1 MFVVTVDQQDSRN
14 HADQVPNFMAA
25 LKGIEPQLSFVLPF
39 DRTAGDE
46 VQAVTAEAA
55 TVLSVAETVVRLQG
69 WYLGIGVGGVDE
81 PLPESSRFGR
91 GTAFYAARQAVER
104 AKRSDPPI
112 VLMTEGD
119 AVASSAED
127 ASALLRLVAS
137 VWQRRSA
144 EGWEA
149 VDAMRSGRFANQ
161 SAAAAELGI
170 SPQALSLRLKA
181 ALWEQE
187 SAVLPLLSRLL
198 SELSTGEPKE

>member
-1 MFVVTVDQQDSRN
+1 MFVLTVDQQDSRN

-25 LKGIEPQLSFVLPF
+25 LKGLEPELSFVLPF

-46 VQAVTAEAA
+46 VQAVTAEAT

-69 WYLGIGVGGVDE
+69 WYLGIGVGGVDD

-91 GTAFYAARQAVER
+91 GEAFYAARQAVER

-112 VLMTEGD
+112 VLASGD
-119 AVASSAED
+119 DRIAQQAAD

-149 VDAMRSGRFANQ
+149 VDSIRSGKFANQ
-161 SAAAAELGI
+161 QAAARALGI
-170 SPQALSLRLKA
+170 TPQAMSARLKA

-187 SAVLPLLSRLL
+187 AAVAPLLSRLL
-198 SELSTGEPKE
+198 SELSTGEAKA